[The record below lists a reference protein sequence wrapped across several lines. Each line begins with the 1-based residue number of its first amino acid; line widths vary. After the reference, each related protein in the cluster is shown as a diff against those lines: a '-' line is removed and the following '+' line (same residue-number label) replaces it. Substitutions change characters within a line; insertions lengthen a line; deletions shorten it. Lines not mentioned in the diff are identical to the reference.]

1 MGGTQDGN
9 QAPSG
14 SAAGGGARRPPYSEE
29 AERGVLGSVLQDAAI
44 LDLCVERQLVPE
56 AFYSPAHRIVWEAF
70 EHMSRQSRPID
81 ALTVA
86 HELKESGNLDRI
98 GGEVFLHRLIDST
111 PTTAH
116 AGYYIDIVRQKHIC
130 RQIIECARNAENE
143 CYSSEEEALSLLGRV
158 EQSFFD
164 ITDKNRVPMGA
175 WPDMVKGVMEEIES
189 IGKGAGAGGIKT
201 GYVDI
206 DRHLSGLRPGNMI
219 VLAARPSMGKTSL
232 ALNIAE
238 KVACGHVPGGE
249 PAGVGVFSL
258 EMSSQDIVMRMLCSH
273 ARVSMHRI
281 RQGYLSSKGKNDE
294 HGRLVVAA
302 DVMGKAPIF
311 LDDSAGMDV
320 MELRARARRMKQKYN
335 VKFIVVDYL
344 QLLHSREHARQGRQ
358 FEIAE
363 VSGSIKAMSKELSIP
378 VLVLSQLSRAPE
390 AREVGKPRL
399 SDLRDSGSI
408 EQDADI
414 VLLLRRP
421 CKYPEDVDHED
432 RRLAVV
438 DIAKNRNG
446 PAFDGIRLNFEEDFT
461 LFEDRAEE
469 HGVDGFVQEPYAEGV
484 EVE

>member
-1 MGGTQDGN
+1 MGETHDDH
-9 QAPSG
+9 QAPPGATSG
-14 SAAGGGARRPPYSEE
+14 VRRPPYSEE

-44 LDLCVERQLVPE
+44 LDLCVERQLIAE
-56 AFYSPAHRIVWEAF
+56 SFYVPAHRILWDALA
-70 EHMSRQSRPID
+70 HMSQQSRPID

-98 GGEVFLHRLIDST
+98 GGEIFLHRLIDST

-116 AGYYIDIVRQKHIC
+116 AGYYVDIVRQKHIY
-130 RQIIECARNAENE
+130 RQVIECSRNAENE
-143 CYSSEEEALSLLGRV
+143 CYSSDEDALTLLGRV

-164 ITDKNRVPMGA
+164 ITDKNRAPMGS
-175 WPDMVKGVMEEIES
+175 WPDMVRGVMEQVEA
-189 IGKGAGAGGIKT
+189 IGKGGDVSGIKT

-206 DRHLSGLRPGNMI
+206 DRHLAGLRPGNMI

-232 ALNIAE
+232 GMNIAE
-238 KVACGHVPGGE
+238 KVARGHVPGGE
-249 PAGVGVFSL
+249 PTAVGIFSL
-258 EMSSQDIVMRMLCSH
+258 EMSREDLVMRMLCSH

-281 RQGYLSSKGKNDE
+281 RQGYLSSKGNNDE
-294 HGRLVVAA
+294 HRRLVEAA
-302 DVMGKAPIF
+302 DVLGKAPIF
-311 LDDSAGMDV
+311 LDDSPGLDIT
-320 MELRARARRMKQKYN
+320 ELRARARRMKQKHG
-335 VKFIVVDYL
+335 VRLIIVDYL

-363 VSGSIKAMSKELSIP
+363 VSGNIKGMAKELGLP
-378 VLVLSQLSRAPE
+378 VMVLSQLSRAPE
-390 AREVGKPRL
+390 ARDVGKPRL

-421 CKYPEDVDHED
+421 CKYPEDSDHED
-432 RRLAVV
+432 RRLAVI

-446 PAFDGIRLNFEEDFT
+446 PAHDGIRLSFEEDIT

-469 HGVDGFVQEPYAEGV
+469 HGVDGFAQEPYGEGDV
-484 EVE
+484 E